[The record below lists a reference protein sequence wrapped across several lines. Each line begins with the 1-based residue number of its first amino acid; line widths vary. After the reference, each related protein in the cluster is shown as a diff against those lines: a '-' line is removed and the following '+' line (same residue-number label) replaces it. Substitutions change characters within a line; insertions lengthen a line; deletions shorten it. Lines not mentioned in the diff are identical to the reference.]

1 LLKEEKTKKTEMI
14 ESIFIGCGFAFAAAV
29 QPGPLQAFL
38 FSSVA
43 QKGWKRTLPAS
54 FSPLLSDG
62 PIAFLV
68 LFLLNNIS
76 VSMRGVLQFAGGILL
91 LYFAWASYRQWKK
104 QTEPQDN
111 IKDSAPRTL
120 IQAATVNILNPNP
133 YLGWSLV
140 LGPAVLS
147 AWNKNPLHAVVLVF
161 AFYVTMVTVL
171 ASTIILF
178 GTSRFLSISGKR
190 TLILISSILLAIIG
204 VYQVLIIF
212 IRSSAA

>member
-1 LLKEEKTKKTEMI
+1 ML

-43 QKGWKRTLPAS
+43 RKGWKRTLPAS

-62 PIAFLV
+62 PIALLV
-68 LFLLNNIS
+68 LLLLNNIPA
-76 VSMRGVLQFAGGILL
+76 SMRGVLQCAGGILL

-104 QTEPQDN
+104 KTEPQDN

-147 AWNKNPLHAVVLVF
+147 AWNKSPLHAVVLVF
-161 AFYVTMVTVL
+161 AFYITMVSTL

-178 GTSRFLSISGKR
+178 GTSRFLSIKGKHA
-190 TLILISSILLAIIG
+190 LILISSVILALMG
-204 VYQVLIIF
+204 VYQMLIIIF
-212 IRSSAA
+212 RSSAT

>member
-1 LLKEEKTKKTEMI
+1 
-14 ESIFIGCGFAFAAAV
+14 
-29 QPGPLQAFL
+29 
-38 FSSVA
+38 
-43 QKGWKRTLPAS
+43 
-54 FSPLLSDG
+54 
-62 PIAFLV
+62 
-68 LFLLNNIS
+68 
-76 VSMRGVLQFAGGILL
+76 MRGVLQFAGGILL

-104 QTEPQDN
+104 QTEPQDD